1 MISYFQVDPSYNK
14 NPNQDFYCSINTC
27 TTLSKNKVIFYSEN
41 FLHDDVKQIHVRI
54 NKTLL
59 SFESEH
65 QLISAKNK
73 RVTDIET
80 RACEHKVTTVAY
92 SFFFKAFTMSRFQVV
107 MVMHFC

>member
-27 TTLSKNKVIFYSEN
+27 TTLSKNKVFFSEN

-54 NKTLL
+54 NKSLL

-92 SFFFKAFTMSRFQVV
+92 SFFLKRSLCLVFR
-107 MVMHFC
+107 